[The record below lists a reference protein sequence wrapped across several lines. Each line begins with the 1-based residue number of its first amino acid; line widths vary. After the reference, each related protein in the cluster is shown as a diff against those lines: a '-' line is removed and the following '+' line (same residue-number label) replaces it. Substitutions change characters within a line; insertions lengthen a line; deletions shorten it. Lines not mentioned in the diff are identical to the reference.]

1 MDIIEIWRNK
11 KLKGKKF
18 LVAGDRGLKSLLL
31 LIEYI
36 ARTGSTLENVRA
48 QVSAGLLRI
57 SIPS

>member
-36 ARTGSTLENVRA
+36 VRTGSTLENVRA